1 MDIFPTARTLFD
13 QLPQA
18 ALLLD
23 LQGLVLA
30 ANAQACQLLQR
41 TEVELLGLHADTA
54 TGFHFVATTDMLDTF
69 IKERRKSI
77 RATIERS
84 PSSLPLI
91 VELTPVCSS
100 TSEYVALFESFRE
113 APTIHELSTRLH
125 LNQASL
131 HVEMERS
138 RALVNSIADGVYTV
152 DTDMHITA
160 FSRSLERMSGYIE
173 EEVLGACCRDV
184 LQTSVCETDCPLRW
198 TLENEKPIQNCR
210 VSITNR
216 TGKNIPVF
224 ISSELLRDAAGQIN
238 GCIGIVRDRSEVEAL
253 KQRLGDSQLFGE
265 FVGKSKIMIEL
276 FELADNLAATEAT
289 VLIQGESG
297 TGKEIMARAIHFR
310 SGRRHKPF
318 IRVNCASLT
327 ESLLE
332 SELFGHDKGS
342 FTGALRDKPGRFELA
357 DSGTIFLDEIGDT
370 SPALQAKLLRVL
382 QEREFERVGGIRTLT
397 TNVRVIA
404 ATNKDLR
411 QEVARGNFRED
422 LYYRLCVVPLYLPP
436 LRERKEDIPL
446 LVEAF
451 IAKLNARGER
461 IQEVSTRA
469 LALLIDYDW
478 PGNVRELENAI
489 EHAYVTSTS
498 GRIERRFLPTVMQPD
513 INVCD
518 TSRENLC
525 AIDEHA
531 RLRQVLDSCKW
542 QKNAAAKK
550 LGISRTTLWRRM
562 KELELL

>member
-1 MDIFPTARTLFD
+1 MEIFPTARHLFN

-23 LQGLVLA
+23 LKGLILA
-30 ANAQACQLLQR
+30 ANPQACMLLQR
-41 TEVELLGLHADTA
+41 REDELLGLHADTA
-54 TGFHFVATTDMLDTF
+54 AGFSFVGIDGQLDDLASGRQKRIST
-69 IKERRKSI
+69 
-77 RATIERS
+77 TIE
-84 PSSLPLI
+84 PVAGSLPWI
-91 VELTPVCSS
+91 VELIPVQ
-100 TSEYVALFESFRE
+100 AESGQCLAFLESLRA
-113 APTIHELSTRLH
+113 APVIHELATRLQ
-125 LNQASL
+125 NKQASL
-131 HVEMERS
+131 QAEMERS

-152 DTDMHITA
+152 DMNMHITA
-160 FSRSLERMSGYIE
+160 FSRSLEGMTGFVE

-184 LQTSVCETDCPLRW
+184 LQTSVCLSDCPLRW
-198 TLENEKPIQNCR
+198 TLDNEKPVQNCR
-210 VSITNR
+210 ATLTNR
-216 TGKNIPVF
+216 TNQNVPVF
-224 ISSELLRDAAGQIN
+224 ISSELLRDAAGRIN

-253 KQRLGDSQLFGE
+253 KQRLGDSLSFSE
-265 FVGKSKIMIEL
+265 FVGKSKAMIEL

-289 VLIQGESG
+289 VLVQGESG
-297 TGKEIMARAIHFR
+297 TGKEIMARAIHYR
-310 SGRRHKPF
+310 SERRHKPF

-332 SELFGHDKGS
+332 TELFGHDKGS
-342 FTGALRDKPGRFELA
+342 FTGATRDKPGRFELA
-357 DSGTIFLDEIGDT
+357 DGGTIFLDEIGDT

-382 QEREFERVGGIRTLT
+382 QEREFERVGGIRTLKT
-397 TNVRVIA
+397 DVRVIA

-469 LALLIDYDW
+469 MALLMEYDW

-498 GRIERRFLPTVMQPD
+498 GRIERRFLPSVMQRGVHGDAPLE
-513 INVCD
+513 VPPA
-518 TSRENLC
+518 S
-525 AIDEHA
+525 DECTH
-531 RLRQVLDSCKW
+531 LRRTLEACQW
-542 QKNAAAKK
+542 QKSLAAKE

-562 KELELL
+562 KALGLL

>member
-1 MDIFPTARTLFD
+1 VEIFPTARHLFN

-23 LQGLVLA
+23 LKGLILA
-30 ANAQACQLLQR
+30 ANPQACMLLQR
-41 TEVELLGLHADTA
+41 REDELLGLHADTA
-54 TGFHFVATTDMLDTF
+54 AGFSFVGIDGQLDDLASGRQKRIST
-69 IKERRKSI
+69 
-77 RATIERS
+77 TIE
-84 PSSLPLI
+84 PVAGSLPWI
-91 VELTPVCSS
+91 VELIPVQ
-100 TSEYVALFESFRE
+100 AESGQCLAFLESLRE
-113 APTIHELSTRLH
+113 APVIHELATRLQ
-125 LNQASL
+125 NKQASL
-131 HVEMERS
+131 QAEMERS

-152 DTDMHITA
+152 DMNMHITA
-160 FSRSLERMSGYIE
+160 FSRSLEGMTGFVE

-184 LQTSVCETDCPLRW
+184 LQTSVCLSDCPLRW
-198 TLENEKPIQNCR
+198 TLDNEKPVQNCR
-210 VSITNR
+210 ATLTNR
-216 TGKNIPVF
+216 TNQNVPVF
-224 ISSELLRDAAGQIN
+224 ISSELLRDAAGRIN

-253 KQRLGDSQLFGE
+253 KQRLGDSLSFSE
-265 FVGKSKIMIEL
+265 FVGKSKAMIEL

-289 VLIQGESG
+289 VLVQGESG
-297 TGKEIMARAIHFR
+297 TGKEIMARAIHYR
-310 SGRRHKPF
+310 SERRHKPF

-332 SELFGHDKGS
+332 TELFGHDKGS
-342 FTGALRDKPGRFELA
+342 FTGATRDKPGRFELA
-357 DSGTIFLDEIGDT
+357 DGGTIFLDEIGDT

-382 QEREFERVGGIRTLT
+382 QEREFERVGGIRTLKT
-397 TNVRVIA
+397 DVRVIA

-469 LALLIDYDW
+469 MALLMEYDW

-498 GRIERRFLPTVMQPD
+498 GRIERRFLPSVMQRGVHGDAPLE
-513 INVCD
+513 VPPA
-518 TSRENLC
+518 S
-525 AIDEHA
+525 DECTH
-531 RLRQVLDSCKW
+531 LRRTLEACQW
-542 QKNAAAKK
+542 QKSLAAKE

-562 KELELL
+562 KALGLL